1 MSEYTYRAQWAP
13 DYGGYLGLCL
23 EFPTL
28 SARGITACEAI
39 AAVEKMAAQELQDRM
54 DCDTPAPQ
62 SPTDRH
68 YGGSFM
74 VRTSPALHA
83 RLMVEAT
90 EQRVSMNQWVV
101 QKLAGR
107 PPVLD
112 DFF

>member
-13 DYGGYLGLCL
+13 DYGAYLGLCL
-23 EFPTL
+23 EFPAL
-28 SARGITACEAI
+28 SARGLSACEAI
-39 AAVEKMAAQELQDRM
+39 AEVEKMVVQELRDRM
-54 DCDTPAPQ
+54 ACDMPAPQ
-62 SPTDRH
+62 SLTDRC
-68 YGGSFM
+68 YSGSFM